1 MEEDVRT
8 RLRQYSGDGMSFGG
22 YYIRKGVFFIM
33 SLSTKTHKIAVTAI
47 LSAVATVLMFISFP
61 IPFLIPPF
69 VKMDFSELPAL
80 LAAFSMG
87 PVSGVMVCLVKNLIN
102 LLFTT
107 TSGVGELCNFL
118 LGVCFVIPAGW
129 IYKVRRTRSGALLAS
144 GAGAGAVAMAVL
156 SVPVNY
162 FISYPFY
169 TTFMPLDTIIGMYQ
183 DLLPSVDGLLACLL
197 IFNMPF
203 TLLKGILDVALAF
216 LIYKPLSPLLHK

>member
-1 MEEDVRT
+1 
-8 RLRQYSGDGMSFGG
+8 
-22 YYIRKGVFFIM
+22 M
-33 SLSTKTHKIAVTAI
+33 SLSAKTHKIAVTAI

-87 PVSGVMVCLVKNLIN
+87 PLSGVMVCLVKNLIN

-144 GAGAGAVAMAVL
+144 GVGAVAMAVL

-169 TTFMPLDTIIGMYQ
+169 TSFMPLDTIIGMYQ
-183 DLLPSVDGLLACLL
+183 ELLPSVDGLLGCLL

-203 TLLKGILDVALAF
+203 TLLKGVLDVALAF

>member
-1 MEEDVRT
+1 
-8 RLRQYSGDGMSFGG
+8 
-22 YYIRKGVFFIM
+22 M

-144 GAGAGAVAMAVL
+144 GAGAVAMAVL

-169 TTFMPLDTIIGMYQ
+169 TTFMPLDTIIDMYQ